1 MPTCTILLGKESNA
15 VHKIAFLIGSLQ
27 LDSNE
32 VLFHC
37 LFSFLNISSKK
48 KSMLYE
54 ELLLAYAQLPAT
66 S

>member
-1 MPTCTILLGKESNA
+1 MQFTKLL
-15 VHKIAFLIGSLQ
+15 FLIGSLQ